1 MKNLVLILLIIIIFF
16 ACAVLGYQFALNN
29 DNGRATQVSDP
40 REQHRLIVIHVDALD
55 SASPR
60 IVSVWFLSLF
70 FHEGLP
76 PTISL
81 AKIFPASD
89 ALTSQVMER
98 AFSLNRDND
107 PPATFWQTIRA
118 QNIQWDD
125 YMVLDQVT
133 VNRVFGWIL
142 GPGDYNWVNTALQEN
157 PDEVKRLLTQACEGL
172 GGIDNRET
180 QAFSW
185 GDLVPVHFHSRIPM
199 EEALAYWEQITKS
212 KEPVRCDV
220 VVASGAK

>member
-142 GPGDYNWVNTALQEN
+142 GPGDY
-157 PDEVKRLLTQACEGL
+157 D
-172 GGIDNRET
+172 
-180 QAFSW
+180 W
-185 GDLVPVHFHSRIPM
+185 GDLVPVHFHSSIPM
-199 EEALAYWEQITKS
+199 EEALAYWERITKAQ
-212 KEPVRCDV
+212 ELVRCDV